1 MINLQDQSMEDI
13 HLNHASVSEEDPLY
27 LLKSI
32 TLYSHMPQTPSFV
45 STVQVDD
52 AECVDEKV
60 IETEDA
66 QVSQVSNVVEEFKV
80 DEELPFRG
88 VDIKQDFAPL

>member
-1 MINLQDQSMEDI
+1 MEDI
-13 HLNHASVSEEDPLY
+13 YLNHASVSEEDPLY

-32 TLYSHMPQTPSFV
+32 TLYYHMPQTPSFV

-88 VDIKQDFAPL
+88 VDIEQDFAPL